1 MPGLFRFLT
10 VAFFVWL
17 VCHFFYSLGKKA
29 AARSLRGR
37 KQDQR
42 GSRNR
47 KFVESSLVEEN
58 DKDDDGDNKSQPQAP
73 A

>member
-29 AARSLRGR
+29 AARSFGQR
-37 KQDQR
+37 KENQQR
-42 GSRNR
+42 SRDR

-58 DKDDDGDNKSQPQAP
+58 DNDNDGDNKSQPQAP